1 MGGAALSEKTIW
13 VSGTQGVS
21 LAARVLAG
29 QMPRV
34 VFLGGFRS
42 DMDGTKAQYLAEWCV
57 KRNQAFLRFDY
68 SGHGLSGGHFEEGTI
83 SRWTADALDV
93 IRDQAGG
100 PCVLVGSSM
109 GGWIMLHVAL
119 ALGQQVKGLLGVAA
133 APDFTRDLVSQ
144 EMDDAQRDELASTG
158 RVHLSSDYDPQG
170 YPITETLISDGE
182 TQCLLDSPVRISAP
196 VRLLQGFAD
205 TEVPWRTALRLSE
218 ALAAHDVRVQL
229 LKDGDHR
236 LSSPAQLD
244 LLGDTLAEL
253 LETVSQD

>member
-1 MGGAALSEKTIW
+1 
-13 VSGTQGVS
+13 
-21 LAARVLAG
+21 
-29 QMPRV
+29 
-34 VFLGGFRS
+34 
-42 DMDGTKAQYLAEWCV
+42 
-57 KRNQAFLRFDY
+57 
-68 SGHGLSGGHFEEGTI
+68 
-83 SRWTADALDV
+83 
-93 IRDQAGG
+93 
-100 PCVLVGSSM
+100 M